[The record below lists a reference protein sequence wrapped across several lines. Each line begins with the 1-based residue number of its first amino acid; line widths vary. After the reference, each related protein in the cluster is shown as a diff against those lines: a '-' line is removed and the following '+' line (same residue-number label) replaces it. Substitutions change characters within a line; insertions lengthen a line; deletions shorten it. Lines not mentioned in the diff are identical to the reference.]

1 MSKKSLFGRYSDNQY
16 GKLAQALLK
25 SESEHFYHNRLSLK
39 RKLFSKKSLLLTCQI
54 LGQLLNTLAACEKYP
69 VVNRDN
75 LTIRIHMQLSEKE
88 KTFCEFFAAFLKS
101 RLNFE
106 YL

>member
-25 SESEHFYHNRLSLK
+25 SESEHFYHNHLSLK

-54 LGQLLNTLAACEKYP
+54 LGQLLNTLAAYEKYP
-69 VVNRDN
+69 VLNRDN
-75 LTIRIHMQLSEKE
+75 LAIPIHMQLSQKQ
-88 KTFCEFFAAFLKS
+88 KSFSQIFAQS
-101 RLNFE
+101 
-106 YL
+106 